1 MKTWKRIALA
11 LGIVAVLGGATA
23 AIAANAHRRGNFQQR
38 ITGRVNH
45 MLDKINAT
53 PEQRQKINDIVKQ
66 AMTDLQ
72 AQRQANAKNRGYWIQ
87 ALTAEKINLDDLN
100 SKADDHAKAMADTA
114 KTIIIPALKQVHDI
128 LTTEQRQQLADMA
141 KNHAGMHGGFGGPE
155 Q

>member
-100 SKADDHAKAMADTA
+100 SKADDHAKAMAAKKKRRLNLPLVEVLEEVLDEEDDT
-114 KTIIIPALKQVHDI
+114 QSCFFC
-128 LTTEQRQQLADMA
+128 QS
-141 KNHAGMHGGFGGPE
+141 
-155 Q
+155 

>member
-53 PEQRQKINDIVKQ
+53 PEQRQKINDIVNQ
-66 AMTDLQ
+66 AMTDLK
-72 AQRQANAKNRGYWIQ
+72 AQRQANAP
-87 ALTAEKINLDDLN
+87 
-100 SKADDHAKAMADTA
+100 M
-114 KTIIIPALKQVHDI
+114 
-128 LTTEQRQQLADMA
+128 QLATA
-141 KNHAGMHGGFGGPE
+141 PE
-155 Q
+155 APAISAVEWVSMPKCARPAASPPTR